1 MLIVSGARKLGRM
14 ALDLLYPPRCVG
26 CAQDGSLYCET
37 CLALLSR
44 LAPPI
49 CPVCGLPLERPGVCR
64 QCQEHPLQIDGIRS
78 VAAYEGP
85 LREAIRCFKYAYMR
99 DLAQVLGDLLVA
111 FWRANPIRVDVIV
124 PVPLHRR
131 RLRERGYNQSAL
143 LAIHLGREAKLP
155 VVCDVLQRN
164 RYTTSQVRLGWRERR
179 ENVANAFSCVDQ
191 RLAGKRVLLVD
202 DVCTT
207 GSTLAACSE
216 ALRSG
221 GARSVHALTVARARL
236 D

>member
-1 MLIVSGARKLGRM
+1 LLIVSGARKLGQM

-26 CAQDGSLYCET
+26 CGQGGALYCTT
-37 CLALLSR
+37 CRALLSY
-44 LAPPI
+44 LMPPI
-49 CPVCGLPLERPGVCR
+49 CPVCGLPVGRPGVCR

-85 LREAIRCFKYAYMR
+85 LCEVIRCYKYAYMR
-99 DLAQVLGDLLVA
+99 GLAQDLGDLLVA
-111 FWRANPIRVDVIV
+111 FWRANPLPVDTIV

-143 LAIHLGREAKLP
+143 LAAYLGNQVKLP

-164 RYTTSQVRLGWRERR
+164 RYTTSQVHLKWGERR
-179 ENVANAFSCVDQ
+179 ENVAGAFSCADQ
-191 RLAGKRVLLVD
+191 RLEGRRVLLVD

-207 GSTLAACSE
+207 GSTLEACSV
-216 ALRSG
+216 ALCAG
-221 GARSVHALTVARARL
+221 GARSVHALTVARARFS
-236 D
+236 